1 MKTINEIKQIL
12 HHQKPYL
19 YEKYGVT
26 EVGVFGSYVRHE
38 QTSQS
43 DLDILIEFEDP
54 IKIGLLGLIGME
66 EYLSDLIGVKVD
78 LTIKRDLK
86 PRIGKNILKEALM
99 L

>member
-12 HHQKPYL
+12 RQQKPYL

-26 EVGVFGSYVRHE
+26 EVGVFGSYIRNEH
-38 QTSQS
+38 TAQS

-66 EYLSDLIGVKVD
+66 EYLSDLIGVEVD
-78 LTIKRDLK
+78 LTIKRDLN

-99 L
+99 V

>member
-12 HHQKPYL
+12 HQQKPYL